1 MKKGMLALLLLF
13 PFLIAFLAFTTSD
26 YLIKGVEQDIDDI
39 EIEYPSLA
47 PFGLKQGKVKLEAE
61 SVYNEDY
68 PLSEGN
74 DLVFSVP
81 SEQEVARIDE
91 EEDGYYFV
99 PLSEGQVEVTVSNRK
114 GNVSRSFI
122 ALVYGE
128 AGALVF
134 NLDCPFSSAGMAS
147 YYWGTYDIVYDSLSS
162 PYYKHT
168 AKFTFSA
175 EVVGNDAMDV
185 YDFTLSHSDN
195 LSVDLSK
202 SEVTVL
208 GPGQSYI
215 SFTHPFSSS
224 APETRLEFVA
234 VEAVNVYSYADLLKS
249 TNLSENGEAV
259 VLHLDLESESNY
271 RRATSKKQMGIF
283 GEIEGKVDPESHV
296 YRFQTTY
303 NHDFLDMWAE
313 QGDTKIGDEVIAGIR
328 LRQSLYGNGFLINGH
343 DLCYPSSSKN
353 ADGVIIPEFTP
364 GKDIFRGPRIYAAA
378 GDPFSPYYENA
389 PENVEPLMVLYGQD
403 NSLLYVEG
411 DGVRI
416 DNLRLKNADFGDNY
430 QNLSAVG
437 TGIDIKGDG
446 AIISNSVISS
456 ARTLIRAF
464 GDAEIDNCLLQN
476 ALEFGVK
483 AGSDLYNKP
492 NPNKEISYADASGK
506 IKQTKAG
513 DYLYSLFDSGNLT
526 YEAVNNGLGDS
537 ILSAG
542 ICYDNQADVF
552 INGILG
558 GGYFS
563 RDRFGKQTLLDGA
576 EAVQNAISNLDGFV
590 NEDLS
595 KNFDTEVTVAD
606 SFFYNIHIA
615 PICLDS
621 YANGP
626 FLYNSTS
633 TLFKLILGIH
643 FSFFPRD
650 CAPTMAPSKLTLK
663 GDNRFYTYQK
673 AEDLSFDSLV
683 YQNIAFFIKEHGGI
697 SIEPEITE
705 DDYLPLSSLLTKR
718 QEAVY
723 VDPDGQSYLNTPI
736 MKIGGGT
743 NLSEVAFEDGGFDF
757 VSLDCYEYNLGKSST
772 FVDDDKFMNSDEARY
787 TTMEVALSRAASN
800 FFGFEDYVFY
810 HVDKDEHP
818 YFGQTPSLA
827 ELSSRS

>member
-81 SEQEVARIDE
+81 LDQEVARIDE

-128 AGALVF
+128 SGALVV

-147 YYWGTYDIVYDSLSS
+147 YHWGTYDIVYDSLSS

-185 YDFTLSHSDN
+185 FDFTLSYSDN
-195 LSVDLSK
+195 LSIDLAN

-208 GPGQSYI
+208 APGESYI
-215 SFTHPFSSS
+215 SFTHPFSTS
-224 APETRLEFVA
+224 APETRLEFNA
-234 VEAVNVYSYADLLKS
+234 VEAVNVYSYADLLKA
-249 TNLSENGEAV
+249 TNLSETGEAV

-271 RRATSKKQMGIF
+271 ERASSKKQMGIF
-283 GEIEGKVDPESHV
+283 GEIEGKVDPESYV

-303 NHDFLDMWAE
+303 NHDFLDLWAK
-313 QGDTKIGDEVIAGIR
+313 QGETEISDEVIAGIR

-343 DLCYPSSSKN
+343 DLCYPSSSQKVN
-353 ADGVIIPEFTP
+353 GVIVPALKP
-364 GKDIFRGPRIYAAA
+364 GEDIFRGPRIYAAA
-378 GDPFSPYYENA
+378 GDPFSPYYEEA
-389 PENVEPLMVLYGQD
+389 ASNVEPLMVIYGQD

-430 QNLSAVG
+430 QNLSTVG

-446 AIISNSVISS
+446 TTISNSVISS

-476 ALEFGVK
+476 SLEFGVK
-483 AGSDLYNKP
+483 AGSDLYSKP
-492 NPNKEISYADASGK
+492 DPNKEISYSDPSGAIKK
-506 IKQTKAG
+506 IKAK
-513 DYLYSLFDSGNLT
+513 DYLSSIFDSGNLT
-526 YEAVNNGLGDS
+526 YETVNNGLGDS

-542 ICYDNQADVF
+542 ICYNNQTDVF
-552 INGILG
+552 VNGTFGDGL
-558 GGYFS
+558 FS
-563 RDRFGKQTLLDGA
+563 RDRYSKQTILAGA
-576 EAVQNAISNLDGFV
+576 DSVQDALSNLDGFV
-590 NEDLS
+590 NDDGS
-595 KNFDTEVTVAD
+595 KNYDTEVTVSD

-626 FLYNSTS
+626 FLYNATS
-633 TLFKLILGIH
+633 ILFRLVLGIH
-643 FSFFPRD
+643 FSFFPSG
-650 CAPTMAPSKLTLK
+650 CAPTMAPTKLTLE

-673 AEDLSFDSLV
+673 AEDLSFDSLA
-683 YQNIAFFIKEHGGI
+683 YQNIAFFIKEHGDI
-697 SIEPEITE
+697 SIKPEVTE
-705 DDYLPLSSLLTKR
+705 DDYLPLSSLLTKQ

-723 VDPDGQSYLNTPI
+723 VDIDGQSYLNTPI
-736 MKIGGGT
+736 MKMGGGT

-772 FVDDDKFMNSDEARY
+772 FVDDSEFMSSDEARY
-787 TTMEVALSRAASN
+787 TTMKVALSRAASN

-810 HVDKDEHP
+810 HVDKDERP
-818 YFGQTPSLA
+818 YFGQTPSLS
-827 ELSSRS
+827 ELASRS